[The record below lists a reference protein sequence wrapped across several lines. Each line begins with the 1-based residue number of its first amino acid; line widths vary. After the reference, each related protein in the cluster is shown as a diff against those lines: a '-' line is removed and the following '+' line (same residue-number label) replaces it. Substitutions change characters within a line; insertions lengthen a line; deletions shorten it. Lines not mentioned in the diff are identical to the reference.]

1 MEENTNLIESLLEK
15 AADYGKTS
23 YELVKLN
30 AIDKTSNSI
39 SSFFPGTII
48 LLVLSSVLL
57 FFNLG
62 MAFWLGNMVGEL
74 FLGFFIV
81 SAFYVL
87 ITLILYLF
95 FRKWL
100 KRIFYDYMVRH
111 LLK

>member
-15 AADYGKTS
+15 ASDYGKTS

-30 AIDKTSNSI
+30 AIDKTSNGI
-39 SSFFPGTII
+39 SSFFPSAVVV
-48 LLVLSSVLL
+48 LVLSSVLL

-62 MAFWLGNMVGEL
+62 MAFWIGNMVGEL

-81 SAFYVL
+81 SAFYALVT
-87 ITLILYLF
+87 IILYF
-95 FRKWL
+95 GMRKWL

-111 LLK
+111 LLN